1 MLKVMWWPQKK
12 DICVFSNS
20 IDRDISQTY
29 TFPISLGLGEVRVA
43 ITPGNNSALALIF
56 LLYFRS
62 RHQRLNV

>member
-1 MLKVMWWPQKK
+1 MLKVMWPQKK

-43 ITPGNNSALALIF
+43 TTWGYNSKT
-56 LLYFRS
+56 
-62 RHQRLNV
+62 V